1 MSSQAAPAR
10 EAGAEAA
17 REARVDSRAGRSGQV
32 VVEMLLILPV
42 FLGIVFTIMEIGYV
56 SFRVIV
62 LNHATYEAA
71 RVGALTYYPNSAK
84 GLSRARKVMKQI
96 LPNATVDCREDWGK
110 NQQAMYDRQAELQ
123 NSDLS
128 CTGSENVKLIFPI
141 SSIILA
147 KPAGSGTRA
156 LTATVYMPIERPLAK

>member
-1 MSSQAAPAR
+1 MER
-10 EAGAEAA
+10 
-17 REARVDSRAGRSGQV
+17 RAGRSGQV

-71 RVGALTYYPNSAK
+71 RVGALTYYPAED
-84 GLSRARKVMKQI
+84 LSRAKKVMRRI
-96 LPNATVDCREDWGK
+96 LPNATVDCREDGL
-110 NQQAMYDRQAELQ
+110 NNRAMWDAQAELQ
-123 NSDLS
+123 NSDLR